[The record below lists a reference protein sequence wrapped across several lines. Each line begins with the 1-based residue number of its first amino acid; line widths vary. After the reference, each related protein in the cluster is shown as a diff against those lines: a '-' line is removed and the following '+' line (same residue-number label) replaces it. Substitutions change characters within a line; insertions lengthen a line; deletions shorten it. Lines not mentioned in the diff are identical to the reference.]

1 RSSSSCNMSMS
12 FRSLALAGLAAL
24 SLAACSTTGESLSG
38 VGVGAVAGGRGRACG
53 RRGWGRS
60 GRGDG
65 SCDCEGHGRPASPLL
80 SPLPSLSSLLSL
92 SVIAAAGHCA
102 ALFDYSDRRS
112 APCLH

>member
-1 RSSSSCNMSMS
+1 MSMS

-53 RRGWGRS
+53 RRGWWRS

-65 SCDCEGHGRPASPLL
+65 SCGCEGHGRPASPLL
-80 SPLPSLSSLLSL
+80 SPLPSLLSSLLSL
-92 SVIAAAGHCA
+92 SVIAAARHCA
-102 ALFDYSDRRS
+102 VFFEL
-112 APCLH
+112 L